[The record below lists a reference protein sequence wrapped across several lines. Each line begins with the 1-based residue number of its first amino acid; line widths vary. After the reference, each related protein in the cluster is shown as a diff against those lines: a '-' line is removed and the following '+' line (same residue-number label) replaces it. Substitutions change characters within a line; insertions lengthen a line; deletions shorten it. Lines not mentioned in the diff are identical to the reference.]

1 MKLAACILV
10 LSAGLCS
17 WVLAEEPQ
25 TPAAPPAAAQT
36 PAPSAPSAPS
46 VASAPSAA
54 SAPSSGEAKPAP
66 LTAAATPANAD
77 KSQVVN
83 VADTEALIKK
93 MRARGY
99 KPVNRK
105 GILVFCRPEPEI
117 GTHFQRE
124 RCNTLDELR
133 DAERTGQEYTNQ
145 IQQQGSATPFKG
157 DMPPNMHP

>member
-1 MKLAACILV
+1 MKSAAYFLV

-17 WVLAEEPQ
+17 WALAEEPQ
-25 TPAAPPAAAQT
+25 TPAAQQPAAAQT
-36 PAPSAPSAPS
+36 PAPSAPS
-46 VASAPSAA
+46 SAV
-54 SAPSSGEAKPAP
+54 EAKPAVV
-66 LTAAATPANAD
+66 AAATTPAKTD
-77 KSQVVN
+77 KSEVVD
-83 VADTEALIKK
+83 AAATDALIKK

-105 GILVFCRPEPEI
+105 GVLVFCRPEGEI

-124 RCNTLDELR
+124 RCNTLDELK

-157 DMPPNMHP
+157 DAPPNMHP

>member
-1 MKLAACILV
+1 MKLAASVLV

-25 TPAAPPAAAQT
+25 TPAAQPAAAQT
-36 PAPSAPSAPS
+36 PAPSPPSAP
-46 VASAPSAA
+46 

-66 LTAAATPANAD
+66 LTAAAAPANAD

-105 GILVFCRPEPEI
+105 GILVFCRPEGEI

-145 IQQQGSATPFKG
+145 IQQQGSPTQFKG
-157 DMPPNMHP
+157 DAPPNMHP

>member
-1 MKLAACILV
+1 MKLAASVLV

-17 WVLAEEPQ
+17 WVLADEPQ
-25 TPAAPPAAAQT
+25 TPAAQPAAAQT

-46 VASAPSAA
+46 
-54 SAPSSGEAKPAP
+54 SGEAIPAVP
-66 LTAAATPANAD
+66 AAAAPAKAD
-77 KSQVVN
+77 TSQVVN

-105 GILVFCRPEPEI
+105 GILVFCRPEPEL

-124 RCNTLDELR
+124 RCNTLDELK

-157 DMPPNMHP
+157 DVPPNMHP

>member
-1 MKLAACILV
+1 MKLAASVLV

-17 WVLAEEPQ
+17 WVLADEPR
-25 TPAAPPAAAQT
+25 TPAAQPAAAQT
-36 PAPSAPSAPS
+36 PAPSAPPSAPNS
-46 VASAPSAA
+46 AS
-54 SAPSSGEAKPAP
+54 EAKPAP

-77 KSQVVN
+77 KSQAVN

-93 MRARGY
+93 MRSRGY

-105 GILVFCRPEPEI
+105 GILVFCRPEGEI

-124 RCNTLDELR
+124 RCNTLDELK

>member
-1 MKLAACILV
+1 MKLTACILL

-17 WVLAEEPQ
+17 SVLADEPQ
-25 TPAAPPAAAQT
+25 TPAAQPAAAQT
-36 PAPSAPSAPS
+36 PAAKVP
-46 VASAPSAA
+46 AA
-54 SAPSSGEAKPAP
+54 SAANSTANAKPA
-66 LTAAATPANAD
+66 AAAAAGTPAKVD
-77 KSQVVN
+77 TSQVVN

-105 GILVFCRPEPEI
+105 GILVFCRPEGEL

-124 RCNTLDELR
+124 RCNTLEQLK
-133 DAERTGQEYTNQ
+133 DAERTGQDYTNQ

-157 DMPPNMHP
+157 DMPPNPHQ